1 MTNTSNSIPNDDEY
15 AEEISTVLPA
25 DEQFHLLPE
34 HGVIEDVPST
44 EEFTA
49 STNECQ
55 HVSNDGDL
63 AAESNRLVIF
73 ESNESTSMNVHD
85 SGLTTQMDHSALSE
99 DPWSE
104 SDLGKSRAAKQQA
117 EDSFDKK
124 EYESTEAVLSPS
136 SKSRENISFDKEGNQ
151 A

>member
-25 DEQFHLLPE
+25 DEQFHLPE